1 MTDLPPRSNAG
12 DETDLGPD
20 GGATTGTPRW
30 MKVVG
35 ISAIVLVM
43 LIVILLI
50 AGGGLGGHGPS
61 MHN

>member
-1 MTDLPPRSNAG
+1 MTDLPPRSTG

-20 GGATTGTPRW
+20 RGATTGTPRW

-35 ISAIVLVM
+35 ISVIVLVV
-43 LIVILLI
+43 LVVILVVS
-50 AGGGLGGHGPS
+50 GGGLGGHGPS